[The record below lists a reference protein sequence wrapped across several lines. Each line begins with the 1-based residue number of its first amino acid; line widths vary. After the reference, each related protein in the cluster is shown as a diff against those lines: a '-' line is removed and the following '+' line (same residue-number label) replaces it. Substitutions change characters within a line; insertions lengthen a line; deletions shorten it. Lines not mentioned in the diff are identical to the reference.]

1 MVLRFRGIFISLIS
15 LLIFVV
21 FFYFSITNIIKKPIN
36 IINFIDSD
44 LNHDFEIEIANHLND
59 INNFVRD
66 YLFIESHILKQKNN
80 EVNIKIQIKKAFAL
94 NNFTNEVIFID
105 NTKAPIK
112 YFKSDYLDT
121 IKLVDISKNSIHI
134 NGYLNEHFQTLSTLF
149 SIDQIEYIDD
159 RRYNLILSNGRIVM
173 LPKIIDQNLLFFIK
187 KNIDLIDK
195 STNYNQYLDLRNFH
209 NKTIRLK

>member
-134 NGYLNEHFQTLSTLF
+134 NGYLNEHFQTLSKL
-149 SIDQIEYIDD
+149 Q
-159 RRYNLILSNGRIVM
+159 
-173 LPKIIDQNLLFFIK
+173 
-187 KNIDLIDK
+187 
-195 STNYNQYLDLRNFH
+195 
-209 NKTIRLK
+209 